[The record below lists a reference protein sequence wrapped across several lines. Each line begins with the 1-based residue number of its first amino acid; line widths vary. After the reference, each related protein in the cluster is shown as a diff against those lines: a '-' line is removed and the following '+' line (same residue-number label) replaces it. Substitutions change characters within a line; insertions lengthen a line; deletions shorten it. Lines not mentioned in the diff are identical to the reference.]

1 MTSLMVVGEKIKKAW
16 MVNKDYSRK
25 GAYYA
30 VLRALYDAEHKNLAN
45 KFNGNEFRI

>member
-1 MTSLMVVGEKIKKAW
+1 

-30 VLRALYDAEHKNLAN
+30 VLRALYDAEHK
-45 KFNGNEFRI
+45 KFSK

>member
-1 MTSLMVVGEKIKKAW
+1 

-30 VLRALYDAEHKNLAN
+30 VLKALYDAEKN
-45 KFNGNEFRI
+45 